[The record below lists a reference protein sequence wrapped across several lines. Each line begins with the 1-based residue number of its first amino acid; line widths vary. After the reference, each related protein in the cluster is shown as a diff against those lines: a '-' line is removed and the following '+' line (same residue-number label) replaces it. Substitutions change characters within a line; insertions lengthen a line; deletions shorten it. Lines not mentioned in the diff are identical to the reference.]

1 MNKVYKQ
8 VYEAPQV
15 ELIQI
20 KQTLDILAGGS
31 GSGTVEDSDWSDG
44 DWGDTGGI
52 DWGNHIGA
60 W

>member
-8 VYEAPQV
+8 ASEAPQA

-31 GSGTVEDSDWSDG
+31 GSGTVEDGDWSDG

-52 DWGNHIGA
+52 DWGNHVGA